1 MKMLERASRPPGT
14 PVGHDVLIALT
25 MAIALS
31 LTGMTAWMWS
41 SR

>member
-1 MKMLERASRPPGT
+1 MKTYERSSRAPGT
-14 PVGHDVLIALT
+14 PVGHDVLIAVT

-41 SR
+41 AR

>member
-1 MKMLERASRPPGT
+1 MKPLERCSRPPGT
-14 PVGHDVLIALT
+14 PVGHDVLMAMT

-31 LTGMTAWMWS
+31 LAGITMWMWS